1 MTDFQA
7 ADQEIAESL
16 QIKTPTGAK
25 PRVAVLGAGVCGL
38 YAARVLTRAG
48 AEVTIIERE
57 DEVGGLARGY
67 LINGN
72 YYDVGVHHLHA
83 WDHDIFEDVQRLMGD
98 LLIPVELIA
107 KIKHGNSF
115 RRYPLEFTDLL
126 LGIPPWTLISAM
138 TSLVLQQLKN
148 KFDHT
153 EATNA
158 EEALIK
164 LYGRHLYEYFFR
176 DFTHRYWGIPPTKLS
191 ATFVSRKM
199 PRLSAVDIVKNW
211 LKKLGVKEKK
221 DIAVDS
227 ALRKETLWYSH
238 IGASMM
244 PRILAEYVEA
254 GGGKVILEA
263 DVASVNVV
271 DGAARSV
278 TYVRNGQTET
288 VECDAVVSTIPITTL
303 VRSMRPEASS
313 EVLAS
318 GDQLDFKAIAIYG
331 LLVKKERV
339 LEDAL
344 YVYFREHVFHRFS
357 EPKGS
362 GVTISPEGY
371 TTILV
376 EVTCDVGDD
385 RWNGGEETR
394 RRIIE
399 DLEAEGMLTA
409 DDVAEMHVLNNE
421 FGYPVFAL
429 GFEPHLE
436 RVEEFLKGV
445 SNLRSTGRQGGFTY
459 PNMHNAMRMGVTAA
473 REVLEHVVESLDVK
487 EEAQNARG

>member
-1 MTDFQA
+1 MTDFRA
-7 ADQEIAESL
+7 ADQSIADSL
-16 QIKTPTGAK
+16 KIDFPEGAK
-25 PRVAVLGAGVCGL
+25 PHIAVLGAGVCGL
-38 YAARVLTRAG
+38 YAARILSRAG
-48 AEVTIIERE
+48 ARVTVVERE

-83 WDHDIFEDVQRLMGD
+83 WDHEIFEDVHTMMGD
-98 LLIPVELIA
+98 LLIPVELVA
-107 KIKHGNSF
+107 KIKHGKSY
-115 RRYPLEFTDLL
+115 RRYPLEFSDLL
-126 LGIPPWTLISAM
+126 LGIPPWTLVSALSSM
-138 TSLVLQQLKN
+138 VFQQLRN
-148 KFDHT
+148 KFDDSKP
-153 EATNA
+153 ADA

-176 DFTHRYWGIPPTKLS
+176 DFTHRYWGFPPTRLS

-227 ALRKETLWYSH
+227 ALRKETLWYSR

-244 PRILAEYVEA
+244 PRTMKEYIESK
-254 GGGKVILEA
+254 GGRVILEA
-263 DVASVNVV
+263 EVSEVEVE
-271 DGAARSV
+271 DGRARSV
-278 TYVRNGQTET
+278 GYMKDGRKEHFA
-288 VECDAVVSTIPITTL
+288 CDAVVSTIPINSL
-303 VRSMRPEASS
+303 VRTVSPSPGEELIASC
-313 EVLAS
+313 
-318 GDQLDFKAIAIYG
+318 DRIKFKAIAIYG

-362 GVTISPEGY
+362 GVIINPEGH

-385 RWNGGEETR
+385 RWVGGEKTR
-394 RRIIE
+394 REIIK
-399 DLEAEGMLTA
+399 DLEDEGMLKEE
-409 DDVAEMHVLNNE
+409 DVVETHLLTNE
-421 FGYPVFAL
+421 WGYPVFEL
-429 GFEPHLE
+429 GFEPHLQKL
-436 RVEEFLKGV
+436 EEFLVGI
-445 SNLRSTGRQGGFTY
+445 SNLESTGRQGAFTY
-459 PNMHNAMRMGVTAA
+459 PNMHDAMRMGAKAA
-473 REVLEHVVESLDVK
+473 KKVSEHVEVRRR
-487 EEAQNARG
+487 EEQRVDS